1 MTLARRD
8 RRPELMDDPH
18 LDAAEHRRALAGLAR
33 LNAFSG
39 AVGAL
44 WRPIRQFARDL
55 GRPVRI
61 LDVASGSGDVPLG
74 LWQRAAKAGVPV
86 EIVGCDISP
95 TAVAAAT
102 ERAVGTKVEFF
113 PHDVLKDDLAGGYDV
128 VTCSLFLHHL
138 DEADA
143 VTLLQR
149 MNRAATGLG
158 LVSDL
163 ARSPLNY
170 GLVWFASH
178 ALTRSKVVHYDG
190 LVSVRAAFTPAE
202 AKELAEEAGLKN
214 VAVAS
219 RFPCRFLLTWRP
231 S

>member
-1 MTLARRD
+1 
-8 RRPELMDDPH
+8 MDDPRI
-18 LDAAEHRRALAGLAR
+18 DAAEHRRALAGLAR

-39 AVGAL
+39 AVTAI
-44 WRPIRQFARDL
+44 WRPIRRFACDL

-95 TAVAAAT
+95 TAVAAAS
-102 ERAVGTKVEFF
+102 EQAVGTKVEFF
-113 PHDVLKDDLAGGYDV
+113 AHDVLKHELPVGFDV

-138 DEADA
+138 DEADG
-143 VTLLQR
+143 VTLLRR

-163 ARSPLNY
+163 SRSRLNY

-178 ALTRSKVVHYDG
+178 LLTGSKVVHYDG
-190 LVSVRAAFTPAE
+190 PVSVRAAFTPTE
-202 AKELAEEAGLKN
+202 ARALAEQAGLKDI
-214 VAVAS
+214 VVGS
-219 RFPCRFLLTWRP
+219 RFPCRFLMTWRP